1 MELISGNTTLPNQR
15 LDNLIKE
22 IANLKGSLQF
32 TQQET
37 EGKLNKLNEETSR
50 MEINLFSL
58 KKDIEL
64 IQTNKPRWATEIE
77 NKLVDLETVP
87 GGTI

>member
-1 MELISGNTTLPNQR
+1 
-15 LDNLIKE
+15 
-22 IANLKGSLQF
+22 
-32 TQQET
+32 
-37 EGKLNKLNEETSR
+37 

-58 KKDIEL
+58 KKDIEV
-64 IQTNKPRWATEIE
+64 IQTSKPRWATETE

>member
-15 LDNLIKE
+15 LDNLSKE

-32 TQQET
+32 TPQET

-58 KKDIEL
+58 KKDIDVIL
-64 IQTNKPRWATEIE
+64 TNKPSWATEIE